1 MTGFLVIYD
10 YNAITFSTDKEVIK
24 KLINFERKMK
34 KDYLIY

>member
-24 KLINFERKMK
+24 KLKYFERKTK
-34 KDYLIY
+34 KDYLMY